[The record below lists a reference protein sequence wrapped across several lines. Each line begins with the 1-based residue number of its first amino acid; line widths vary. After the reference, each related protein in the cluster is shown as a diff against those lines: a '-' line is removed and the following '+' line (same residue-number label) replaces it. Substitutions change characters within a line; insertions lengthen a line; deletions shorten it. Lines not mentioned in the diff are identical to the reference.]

1 MESYSLVLSD
11 ELQEEYCNFKE
22 GKVYDR
28 TLIENLLHYYKPA
41 ILTNISQLKRI
52 NKSISTQLEVGL
64 RKSGYT
70 TQSLEELAQKTMY
83 KIILCTDKDQYPYV
97 NINGDKI
104 ENNLTACFF
113 KRESRK
119 KAIDHISALCRKAD
133 TICVYDRY
141 SFNNNENIELLRGF
155 LPLKKVSIIYDSQHI
170 DVSLLRGYCD
180 KWTFIDRTLP
190 EYHDRYL
197 VIDNHLEIILTSGFD
212 YLVKTEKEFTYIV
225 RPVSQQRFNGLR

>member
-1 MESYSLVLSD
+1 M
-11 ELQEEYCNFKE
+11 
-22 GKVYDR
+22 
-28 TLIENLLHYYKPA
+28 
-41 ILTNISQLKRI
+41 
-52 NKSISTQLEVGL
+52 
-64 RKSGYT
+64 
-70 TQSLEELAQKTMY
+70 
-83 KIILCTDKDQYPYV
+83 
-97 NINGDKI
+97 
-104 ENNLTACFF
+104 FF

-155 LPLKKVSIIYDSQHI
+155 LPLKKVSIIYDSQYI

-197 VIDNHLEIILTSGFD
+197 VIDNHLEIISTSGFD